1 MTDTPLHE
9 LYNNYN
15 SKKRQDVKGALHGTV
30 SVNTRLAEKHFI
42 TEATASRS
50 DITEDVFE
58 KLTKIEE
65 IMGKSSVKSYL
76 QKAYMEK
83 LAELQEL
90 KTTFKQKTRAQK
102 EDEIINDIIGG

>member
-42 TEATASRS
+42 TEAQTTRS
-50 DITEDVFE
+50 DITVDIFE
-58 KLTKIEE
+58 KMTKIEE
-65 IMGKSSVKSYL
+65 IMGKSSVNSYL
-76 QKAYMEK
+76 QKAYMDK
-83 LAELQEL
+83 LATLQEL
-90 KTTFKQKTRAQK
+90 KATFKEKTRAQK